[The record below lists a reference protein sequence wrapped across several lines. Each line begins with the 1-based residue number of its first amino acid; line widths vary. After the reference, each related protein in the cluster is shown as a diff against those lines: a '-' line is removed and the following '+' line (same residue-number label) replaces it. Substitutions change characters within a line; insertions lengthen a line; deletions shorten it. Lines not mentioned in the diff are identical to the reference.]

1 MRQGREVVRQES
13 GKGAGEEGGGGLLRS
28 PARPAISDAT
38 AQNMRIMRVTSWQ
51 ASHTYAQNFL

>member
-1 MRQGREVVRQES
+1 MRQGTEVVRQES
-13 GKGAGEEGGGGLLRS
+13 GKGADEEGGALLHS